1 MVMRQATRVLSFN
14 FFNFINFFNFSE
26 NKQTNVSLQI

>member
-14 FFNFINFFNFSE
+14 FLNFINFFNFSE